1 MSICPEY
8 ETRLRL
14 AVNALSD
21 GWMEE
26 GQFNHLAD
34 TIDML
39 QIGMASYSKQKP
51 DPSTAVAVDVCREAM
66 MSIRGRYIQTGKF
79 GATGEE
85 LKAIHLL
92 ADVSLDFWRRRSGAL
107 FAFSDQQLKELRAD
121 QRDEAKQ
128 HKKETEP
135 MNARDNAPALPAID
149 GTINAAHGL
158 LLKSG
163 DALSADDV
171 AKALAIKKAE
181 ASKQLRELNGLGLL
195 ESEPRKG
202 GTMYF
207 RLAVVAPK
215 PEVCDLVQ
223 TEGESQTESGTPID
237 WQAPEMQYLAP
248 EDYVMPP
255 ADLELLASANRML
268 SDRLARVAHV
278 LRGCG
283 LPALTEISDQEDLQ
297 MAAAALS
304 GAYQMALAELA
315 AAKHGDNELLE
326 QARVVVDLRAQ
337 ISSLTADLMR
347 ARASVNSAINEADR
361 LRAELAVERQACK
374 ALQEQA
380 SAAPVLAAT
389 GFIVRSAKRK
399 PRTFSSIEKA
409 REAAMAAI
417 RAGAQRAEV
426 CPMLPPVG
434 VARKGAEWRA
444 AA

>member
-1 MSICPEY
+1 MKKRGATIKHKAASMPGALALSICPEY

-26 GQFNHLAD
+26 GQFNDLAD

-107 FAFSDQQLKELRAD
+107 FAFSVQQLKELRAD

-128 HKKETEP
+128 LKEETEA
-135 MNARDNAPALPAID
+135 MNARDNAPTLPAID
-149 GTINAAHGL
+149 GAINAAHGL
-158 LLKSG
+158 LLKSS

-202 GTMYF
+202 GTMFF
-207 RLAVVAPK
+207 RLAV
-215 PEVCDLVQ
+215 
-223 TEGESQTESGTPID
+223 
-237 WQAPEMQYLAP
+237 
-248 EDYVMPP
+248 
-255 ADLELLASANRML
+255 R
-268 SDRLARVAHV
+268 
-278 LRGCG
+278 
-283 LPALTEISDQEDLQ
+283 
-297 MAAAALS
+297 
-304 GAYQMALAELA
+304 
-315 AAKHGDNELLE
+315 
-326 QARVVVDLRAQ
+326 
-337 ISSLTADLMR
+337 
-347 ARASVNSAINEADR
+347 
-361 LRAELAVERQACK
+361 RQ
-374 ALQEQA
+374 
-380 SAAPVLAAT
+380 
-389 GFIVRSAKRK
+389 R
-399 PRTFSSIEKA
+399 
-409 REAAMAAI
+409 
-417 RAGAQRAEV
+417 
-426 CPMLPPVG
+426 
-434 VARKGAEWRA
+434 
-444 AA
+444 